1 MPLNLFF
8 FQFASSRKCE
18 QIKCGSFQDSNYR
31 RAPFSHFLP
40 PKKRCQKSL
49 NSKWRFF
56 ISQILKLFCSQNVTE
71 HENLQI
77 RTCELSERLLKTP
90 EQSNQYVIFT
100 NYQLLFNLHYC
111 LFVCLSIVITSDQIK
126 LFGDNKISITKFWF
140 ECCKICGS

>member
-1 MPLNLFF
+1 MLIDNELIEMTLNLSFF
-8 FQFASSRKCE
+8 SLPAQENAKRSSAAPSRI
-18 QIKCGSFQDSNYR
+18 QIIG
-31 RAPFSHFLP
+31 APHFLISSP
-40 PKKRCQKSL
+40 PKKDAKK
-49 NSKWRFF
+49 NSNWRFF

-111 LFVCLSIVITSDQIK
+111 LFVCLSIVITSD
-126 LFGDNKISITKFWF
+126 
-140 ECCKICGS
+140 